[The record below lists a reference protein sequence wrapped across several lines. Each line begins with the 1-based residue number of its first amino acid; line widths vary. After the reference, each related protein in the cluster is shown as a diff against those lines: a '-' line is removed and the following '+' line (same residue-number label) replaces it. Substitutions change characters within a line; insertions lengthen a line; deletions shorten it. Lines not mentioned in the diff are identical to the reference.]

1 MGAMGYNGMK
11 TQDGDYFD
19 EEPKENV
26 PQEHHKENVPQEH
39 LDAHYTQLIETTVA
53 KVLKRVFGDEVID
66 KVLNATDESGN
77 IAQVEIETEDAPQQP
92 IKRKPV
98 RKISERLNG
107 NIAGLK
113 VFLDTREIYP
123 GTVVYVVDK
132 VPPTDTVPYMTYKP
146 APRIITEVQDDN
158 GVNNGT
164 VFLTYTPKVA
174 TVATYHSQQ
183 HNKPQ
188 VISETDVIYS
198 PLTKEHAEY
207 VCKLL
212 NVQSKQMYMAAMK
225 QTMNTK

>member
-1 MGAMGYNGMK
+1 MLFKRLIK
-11 TQDGDYFD
+11 T
-19 EEPKENV
+19 EV
-26 PQEHHKENVPQEH
+26 
-39 LDAHYTQLIETTVA
+39 T

-66 KVLNATDESGN
+66 EVMNATDESGN

-98 RKISERLNG
+98 RKISERLNS
-107 NIAGLK
+107 NLKGLT

-146 APRIITEVQDDN
+146 APRIVTEVQDN

-164 VFLTYTPKVA
+164 VFLTYAPKVA

-188 VISETDVIYS
+188 VTSETNVIYS

-212 NVQSKQMYMAAMK
+212 NVQSKQVYKNHMAELAK
-225 QTMNTK
+225 QQNTR